1 MVQILIE
8 SGIPKST
15 LIDMAFDDCGIAG
28 YSFEK
33 TAEEYTSALRKLNA
47 MMWEWPFDQLGYIQP
62 PTGDGNP
69 SDVSGV
75 ENRWTQVLSTML
87 AERIAPGIGK
97 ALSPEQRSARKRSY
111 AQLCSYVSVL
121 PRVKFPPQT
130 VRGSGYDP
138 YRAPGYY
145 PYIYEGGIGP
155 EPDPAFDPGN
165 LAAIVDE

>member
-62 PTGDGNP
+62 PAGDGNP
-69 SDVSGV
+69 SDASGV
-75 ENRWTQVLSTML
+75 SNRDSQVIATML

-97 ALSPEQRSARKRSY
+97 TLSPEQRAARKRSF
-111 AQLCSYVSVL
+111 AQLCSRVSVL
-121 PRVKFPPQT
+121 PTVKLQPQT

-138 YRAPGYY
+138 GRWAVYQ
-145 PYIYEGGIGP
+145 PYIYEAVITP
-155 EPDPAFDPGN
+155 EDQ
-165 LAAIVDE
+165 

>member
-33 TAEEYTSALRKLNA
+33 TADEYVSALQKLNA

-62 PTGDGNP
+62 PVGDGNP
-69 SDVSGV
+69 SDASGV
-75 ENRWTQVLSTML
+75 ANRDTQVIVTML
-87 AERIAPGIGK
+87 AERIAPGVGK
-97 ALSPEQRSARKRSY
+97 ALSPEQRAARKRSF
-111 AQLCSYVSVL
+111 AQLCSRVSVL
-121 PRVKFPPQT
+121 PRVKFPAQT

-138 YRAPGYY
+138 YRAPGYE
-145 PYIYEGGIGP
+145 PFIYEGGLST
-155 EPDPAFDPGN
+155 EPDTTTDPGD
-165 LAAIVDE
+165 LAAIVAE